1 MFQSF
6 ISMSDRAA
14 GPVRLAALRQE
25 MARRGLHGFLV
36 PRGDAHQGETVAPR
50 DERLAWLTGF
60 TGSAGFAAAL
70 VERAAVFVDG
80 RYDLQVLDQVDG
92 DAFERL
98 RIETEKPADWLK
110 GAARKGDRIAYD
122 PWLHG
127 RDEAER
133 LRKALSAAGAELV
146 ATENL
151 VDAIW
156 PDQPEPPR
164 GAIMPHPAALSGEES
179 GAKRARLAE
188 GLREDGVAAAALTL
202 PDSLAWLLNIRGS
215 DVERRP
221 IPQGFGL
228 LHADGRA
235 TLFCAPSKVTA
246 EARSHLGNEV
256 ATEPAEAFGAALDAL
271 AGKRVRVDRATAP
284 DWVARRLE
292 AAGAEVV
299 WGEDP
304 CILPKARKNAAEL
317 AGTAEAHLRD
327 GVSMVRFLRWADETV
342 PKGGLTE
349 IDVVKALEA
358 IRAEGGDLRDISFD
372 TICGAGPNGAVV
384 HYRVTEET
392 NRPVVPGDLL
402 LVDSGG
408 QYPDGTTDITRTI
421 ATGPADAP
429 APAEAIRAAT
439 LVLKGM
445 IAISR
450 ARWPAGLAGRDLDAL
465 ARAALWRAGLDYDHG
480 TGHGVG
486 VYLGTHE
493 GPQNLSRRSHV
504 PLEPGMILSNEPG
517 CYRPGEWG
525 VRIENLVFV
534 RAPEIPGGGEREM
547 LSFETLTWAPIDRR
561 LIDPALLDADERAWL
576 DAYHAQVLEK
586 LTRRLEDPG
595 DRAWLEAACAPL

>member
-6 ISMSDRAA
+6 TSISDRAA
-14 GPVRLAALRQE
+14 GPRRLADLRAE
-25 MARRGLHGFLV
+25 MSRRGVQGFLV

-70 VERAAVFVDG
+70 AERAAVFVDG
-80 RYDLQVLDQVDG
+80 RYDLQVKDQVDG
-92 DAFERL
+92 DAYERL
-98 RIETEKPADWLK
+98 RIETKKPADWLK
-110 GAARKGDRIAYD
+110 GAVRRGDRIAYD

-133 LRKALSAAGAELV
+133 LRKALESAGAELV

-151 VDAIW
+151 VDAVW
-156 PDQPEPPR
+156 PDQPEAPQ
-164 GAIMPHPAALSGEES
+164 GAIMPHPAALAGEES
-179 GAKRARLAE
+179 ADKRARLAAA
-188 GLREDGVAAAALTL
+188 LREDDVAAAALTL

-215 DVERRP
+215 DVARRP

-235 TLFCAPSKVTA
+235 TLFCAPAKVTPEVRA
-246 EARSHLGNEV
+246 HLGNAV
-256 ATEPAEAFGAALDAL
+256 ATEPTEAFGPALDGL

-292 AAGAEVV
+292 AAGAEIV

-317 AGTAEAHLRD
+317 AGTEEAHLRD
-327 GVSMVRFLRWADETV
+327 GAAMARFLRWLDETA
-342 PKGGLTE
+342 PGGGLTE
-349 IDVVKALEA
+349 IDVVTALEGF
-358 IRAEGGDLRDISFD
+358 RAEGGDLRDISFD

-384 HYRVTEET
+384 HYRVTEES
-392 NRPVVPGDLL
+392 NRAVTPGDVL

-408 QYPDGTTDITRTI
+408 QYQDGTTDITRTV
-421 ATGPADAP
+421 ATGP
-429 APAEAIRAAT
+429 APAEAVTAAT

-465 ARAALWRAGLDYDHG
+465 ARIALWRAGLDYDHG

-517 CYRPGEWG
+517 CYRPGAWG
-525 VRIENLVFV
+525 IRIENLVAV
-534 RAPEIPGGGEREM
+534 EPPSIPEGGEREM
-547 LSFETLTWAPIDRR
+547 LSFRTLTWCPIDRR
-561 LIDPALLDADERAWL
+561 LIDAALLDPAERDWL
-576 DAYHAQVLEK
+576 DAYHARTLAK
-586 LTRRLEDPG
+586 LAPRLSDPA
-595 DRAWLEAACAPL
+595 DLAWLEAACAPL